1 MDICDQILVSL
12 VRIDTDALGN
22 FLGRELIIYVFELND
37 EKVFVALFN
46 FAADR
51 VFASLKLAQW
61 QIFQEIKPAVQ
72 SLVNFFLKVENE
84 IKLT

>member
-61 QIFQEIKPAVQ
+61 QIFQEIEPAVQ